1 MVLFTVGN
9 SLHLDSTRFI
19 HAGDGVNSFD
29 ADQLTFVADSTGIA
43 KPAHPAYSRLYHT
56 GDLFS
61 GSWPQSLRK
70 LCEAAVAFRLMN
82 HPTTRIPLR
91 PKLDYGLDSPKELR
105 HNVRYGI
112 MGVIM
117 GPIILY
123 IGQGAP
129 LGLIIGLI
137 SLGSGLLLFGI
148 SAVMVWGSRVGKLR
162 LRDEVLGACSWR
174 GTEVVLDIGCG
185 HGLMLVGAAKHLTA
199 GKAIGVDVWVQDQQ
213 VDNNMDAAMH
223 NADLEGVAE
232 RVEVRYGDAR
242 DLPLSNAS
250 IDVVFS
256 SWMIHFLMDPDDRLQ
271 VFKEISRV
279 LKPGGRVVIIDF
291 DRIDEIKSY
300 FVSEEW
306 LDVHK
311 SKPYLLFVTPTH
323 VLRATKPSRST

>member
-1 MVLFTVGN
+1 
-9 SLHLDSTRFI
+9 
-19 HAGDGVNSFD
+19 
-29 ADQLTFVADSTGIA
+29 
-43 KPAHPAYSRLYHT
+43 
-56 GDLFS
+56 
-61 GSWPQSLRK
+61 
-70 LCEAAVAFRLMN
+70 MN
-82 HPTTRIPLR
+82 HPTTPIPRRL
-91 PKLDYGLDSPKELR
+91 KLDYGLDSPKELR

-129 LGLIIGLI
+129 LGLIIGLV

-162 LRDEVLGACSWR
+162 LRDEVLGALSWR
-174 GTEVVLDIGCG
+174 GTEIVLDIGCG
-185 HGLMLVGAAKHLTA
+185 HGLMLIGAAKHLTA

-242 DLPLSNAS
+242 DLPLDNAS

-271 VFKEISRV
+271 VFKEINRV

-311 SKPYLLFVTPTH
+311 SKRYLLFVTPTH
-323 VLRATKPSRST
+323 VLKATKPSSPN